1 MLVLA
6 LQFSRCD
13 MTLTEPA
20 PEGEARRSGVVRCCF
35 QLPQNGREDGDGA
48 ATLLVRRDRI
58 PATLEV
64 CG

>member
-6 LQFSRCD
+6 LQFSRFD
-13 MTLTEPA
+13 MTHTKPA
-20 PEGEARRSGVVRCCF
+20 PKGEARRSGVVRCCF
-35 QLPQNGREDGDGA
+35 QLPQNGREDGGCT